1 MNLKNIIQSYIQKHG
16 FESFAP
22 KTVLFDMDGVLYNS
36 MGNHAKAWHQSMEEN
51 GYVMSEA
58 DAYQYEGMRGVETI
72 QLIAWQQKGIRLSI
86 EE

>member
-36 MGNHAKAWHQSMEEN
+36 MGNHAKA
-51 GYVMSEA
+51 
-58 DAYQYEGMRGVETI
+58 
-72 QLIAWQQKGIRLSI
+72 
-86 EE
+86 